1 MYNEKLRDLWDRDGD
16 GVPDTIDADGAAAKP
31 AAGKS
36 AAAAAAAAGA
46 TGPRIRQTPAGEI
59 VLDGTTRAPIRTYE
73 ALAKLLAEG
82 GTRRTTAATKM
93 NATSSRSHA
102 VLTLHITVTD
112 TDDTDGVNESRKAK
126 LHLVD
131 LAGSERA
138 DSTGATGAQ
147 LKEGAAINTS
157 LSALGNVI
165 NALTAVPAAGAPAAA
180 AAPTA
185 GDKPAAGGAGTKP
198 AAGAAAASSA
208 AAAKPYIPYRD
219 SVLTRLLQDSLGGN
233 AYTLMLCCLSPA
245 SVNYAETLASLRFA
259 TRAKAIKTKVT
270 RNVSAEDATINAL
283 RAENNAI
290 EMLVAALEAA
300 CVTAGATIAA
310 AAAVSATA
318 VAPAKAAKPA

>member
-16 GVPDTIDADGAAAKP
+16 GVPDTLDEDGAAAKP
-31 AAGKS
+31 AAGRS
-36 AAAAAAAAGA
+36 AAASAAAAGA

-59 VLDGTTRAPIRTYE
+59 VLDGTTRAPIRSYE
-73 ALAKLLAEG
+73 ALAKLLVEG

-165 NALTAVPAAGAPAAA
+165 NALTAVPAAGASAAA
-180 AAPTA
+180 AAPAGDKA

-198 AAGAAAASSA
+198 AASSSS

-270 RNVSAEDATINAL
+270 RNVSADDATINAL
-283 RAENNAI
+283 RAENKAI
-290 EMLVAALEAA
+290 EMLVSALEAA

-310 AAAVSATA
+310 AAAVTA
-318 VAPAKAAKPA
+318 AAAAAPAKAAKPA